1 MQRFIF
7 IFSIGLLI
15 YSCNEAN
22 SSSDATVNA
31 PITQEEKKDAEPQ
44 IDNACDSGD
53 CINGIG
59 KQIKNGYTYIGEF
72 KNGERHGKGTNTWSN
87 GNKYTGQWENNKMH
101 GVGTIITGRGVKYEG
116 EWMNGR
122 KNGKGTCVWPSGSRY
137 KGEWKDDYKHG
148 KGTNIFPDGNKY
160 VGKWKNGKRHG
171 RATTYTNFFF
181 GKKRRRPKNNNDYDR
196 IRRRV
201 WENDKE
207 TGKNW

>member
-1 MQRFIF
+1 MQRFIL
-7 IFSIGLLI
+7 IFSIGLLT
-15 YSCNEAN
+15 YSCGQQSYSTSEAQ
-22 SSSDATVNA
+22 
-31 PITQEEKKDAEPQ
+31 PIAQEEKKHAEPQ
-44 IDNACDSGD
+44 IANACDSGD

-59 KQIKNGYTYIGEF
+59 KQIKNSYTYIGEF
-72 KNGERHGKGTNTWSN
+72 KNGKKHGQGTKTWLN
-87 GNKYTGQWENNKMH
+87 GDKYIGQWENNKPH
-101 GVGTIITGRGVKYEG
+101 GVGTGIRRGAKYEG
-116 EWMNGR
+116 DWKNGR
-122 KNGKGTCVWPSGSRY
+122 RNGKGTCVWPSGSRY
-137 KGEWKDDYKHG
+137 KGEWKDDKKHG

-171 RATTYTNFFF
+171 RATTYTNFSF